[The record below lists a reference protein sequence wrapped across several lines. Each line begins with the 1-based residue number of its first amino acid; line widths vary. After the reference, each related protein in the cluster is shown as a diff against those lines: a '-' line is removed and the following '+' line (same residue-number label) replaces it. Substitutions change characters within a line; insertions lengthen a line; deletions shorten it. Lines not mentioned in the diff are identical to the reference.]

1 MKSKQKSISK
11 NKRHLVTIDQIS
23 KKTSDAPFGT
33 QLKSKDYAESGIP
46 VIQGRNIKENKFHWN
61 NKKYTSKEKF
71 DSLPRSHCSKGD
83 LIFPKIGTIG
93 NVCILPSIEGNE
105 QCILSTNSMSCS
117 INEKLADP
125 NYIYYYFCQKKI
137 HDYINS
143 TSRGSTQPIFNYGM
157 LKAFSIEIPS
167 LEIQLKVSKILQEL
181 DSKIENLQNQNKI
194 LEQMA
199 QTIFK
204 SWFVDFDGVIEFDD
218 SELGKIPKGWIVE
231 ILENVK
237 DQKKNS
243 IATGPFG
250 SNLKTSEYV
259 FEGIPVIRGK
269 DFEFGLVK
277 QDNFVFITKEKANS
291 LIPSNVFSKDILI
304 TSQGNVGNIGF
315 VPEISKYSRYVIS
328 SNLMKISINS
338 KIMPPVYVYYYLK
351 SIKGQQ
357 ELLGNTSTTGV
368 PHIAQPSKVLR
379 NTRIIIP
386 NTEILKNFNM
396 ITTLILQIISKNK
409 NEISSLTSIRD
420 VLLPKLMSGEIR
432 V

>member
-1 MKSKQKSISK
+1 LTTKQEWKKIPISK
-11 NKRHLVTIDQIS
+11 IATVITGFPFKSRDFYSNDDDIRLLRGDNVVQGSIRWNNAKRWSKHNIESFSEYLLSENDIVLAMDRPWISAGLKYARINKNDLPCLLVQRVSCLKAKENTNQKFLKYVIGSNSFTEYVLSVQTGSTIPHIS
-23 KKTSDAPFGT
+23 KKQIEEFEFLVPDLKT
-33 QLKSKDYAESGIP
+33 Q
-46 VIQGRNIKENKFHWN
+46 
-61 NKKYTSKEKF
+61 EKIT
-71 DSLPRSHCSKGD
+71 K
-83 LIFPKIGTIG
+83 
-93 NVCILPSIEGNE
+93 
-105 QCILSTNSMSCS
+105 ILS
-117 INEKLADP
+117 D
-125 NYIYYYFCQKKI
+125 
-137 HDYINS
+137 
-143 TSRGSTQPIFNYGM
+143 
-157 LKAFSIEIPS
+157 
-167 LEIQLKVSKILQEL
+167 L
-181 DSKIENLQNQNKI
+181 DTKIENLQNQNKI
-194 LEQMA
+194 LEQTA
-199 QTIFK
+199 QAIFQ
-204 SWFVDFDGVIEFDD
+204 SWFVNFDGVTEFED
-218 SELGKIPKGWIVE
+218 SELEKIPKGWSVE
-231 ILENVK
+231 ILENIK
-237 DQKKNS
+237 DQKKNA

-277 QDNFVFITKEKANS
+277 QDNFVYITKEKANS

-304 TSQGNVGNIGF
+304 TSQGSVGNIGF

-338 KIMPPVYVYYYLK
+338 KIMPPVYVFYYLK

-386 NTEILKNFNM
+386 NDEILQNFNM